1 MQGQTIE
8 AKIVVDAKQATA
20 EIAKFESQ
28 AKQAEKSLM
37 DVGRAMPQL
46 EKSTQSAG
54 SKMLILGQA
63 VDDAQYGLR
72 GVVNNMPQVAQ
83 AFGGGAGLAGAVG
96 IAAVAVSLLYDKYQ
110 QYNAIQKE
118 VTENMHLWRAA
129 LDETTKLMREGTVKQ
144 TSDMVQLLKDAQ
156 TEIRNFGK
164 TASEVRMMDARES
177 LAASERTLSILEKNL
192 PGFEERAAQAR
203 RSAGAAL
210 AIEGEPA
217 LESMRVAKEEAM
229 AIIGIYE
236 NATKRRQEI
245 SGEIAKQKQALSD
258 LEAATKKLN
267 ELEKT
272 KPKKAAA
279 RKEEKPEFLFDT
291 DVIIGN
297 MELAEERLRKFGA
310 DSAVSIAKSTDQM
323 LTDIA
328 TRGADLRLAVAEQEA
343 QSISATMIGAMGGL
357 DQMTVGAVSTVAS
370 GISQVAEDM
379 ITGQEHIA
387 ERFAALVMQQAGQS
401 LVSSGTKLA
410 GEAVVSALTPGGQAL
425 AVTQAGAAAGL
436 IATGIGLGGVAAGI
450 EHMAAGG
457 KIGKPI
463 EKSGERDRGVA
474 PRSSRDRGGG
484 PLVINVSY
492 GVGGPLPEDTARE
505 IAKVQRQGARRGGA

>member
-1 MQGQTIE
+1 LADELRNAGRTQYEVAI
-8 AKIVVDAKQATA
+8 ATA
-20 EIAKFESQ
+20 A
-28 AKQAEKSLM
+28 AEK
-37 DVGRAMPQL
+37 AQL
-46 EKSTQSAG
+46 ESKIANIEESERLRQAAVNQAQSELESARGKGDVAGMQSAQERLDMALQVQKTVRDNAVVYREQVKSIEDSVWKIADAWMG
-54 SKMLILGQA
+54 VEQTPKKTTGGKGASKEKAPEFAFSIGQRELG
-63 VDDAQYGLR
+63 DI
-72 GVVNNMPQVAQ
+72 
-83 AFGGGAGLAGAVG
+83 VG
-96 IAAVAVSLLYDKYQ
+96 K
-110 QYNAIQKE
+110 
-118 VTENMHLWRAA
+118 
-129 LDETTKLMREGTVKQ
+129 
-144 TSDMVQLLKDAQ
+144 
-156 TEIRNFGK
+156 
-164 TASEVRMMDARES
+164 
-177 LAASERTLSILEKNL
+177 
-192 PGFEERAAQAR
+192 AAQAR
-203 RSAGAAL
+203 
-210 AIEGEPA
+210 
-217 LESMRVAKEEAM
+217 EE
-229 AIIGIYE
+229 
-236 NATKRRQEI
+236 
-245 SGEIAKQKQALSD
+245 
-258 LEAATKKLN
+258 
-267 ELEKT
+267 
-272 KPKKAAA
+272 
-279 RKEEKPEFLFDT
+279 
-291 DVIIGN
+291 
-297 MELAEERLRKFGA
+297 
-310 DSAVSIAKSTDQM
+310 M

-328 TRGADLRLAVAEQEA
+328 WNASQVRIGIAEQEA

-436 IATGIGLGGVAAGI
+436 IATGIGLGGVAVGI